1 MRLIRPGANPVA
13 LRIAG
18 HDKRRGDRGGIGV
31 RSAAGGAGER
41 VAREPLTARVRRDRS
56 QVVGSGPVGERA
68 TPTPRQDPLRGHSRT
83 LGEMRFDKTLDV
95 QRAMAIYAHPDDAE
109 FGMAGTV
116 AKWAKA
122 GVEFTYCMVTNGA
135 SGSQDPDMTRERLRD
150 IRAAEQSEAAKILG
164 VRNVVFLEFEDGYL
178 EPTIDVRR
186 AVARQI
192 RIHRP
197 DVIFTMD
204 PTMRYGGGYVNH
216 PDHIAAAEAVLRSIN
231 PDASTRQMLPELWQK
246 EQLEPHKPKALFLMA
261 FGEPDTIVDVSD
273 VVEVK
278 IKALLAH
285 KSQIDEDSVDFIKGW
300 MKEAG
305 KKKRYA
311 YAEGFKVL
319 RFEEDG
325 APPRDARREGRRA
338 PQERGRRAS
347 RSTTPSPR
355 ARRSR

>member
-1 MRLIRPGANPVA
+1 
-13 LRIAG
+13 
-18 HDKRRGDRGGIGV
+18 
-31 RSAAGGAGER
+31 
-41 VAREPLTARVRRDRS
+41 
-56 QVVGSGPVGERA
+56 
-68 TPTPRQDPLRGHSRT
+68 
-83 LGEMRFDKTLDV
+83 MRFDKTLDV

-135 SGSQDPDMTRERLRD
+135 SGSQDQDMTRERLRD

-216 PDHIAAAEAVLRSIN
+216 PDHIAAAEVVLRSIN

-261 FGEPDTIVDVSD
+261 FGEPDTIVDVSE
-273 VVEVK
+273 VVNVK

-300 MKEAG
+300 MKQAG

-325 APPRDARREGRRA
+325 APPRNARREGRRA
-338 PQERGRRAS
+338 PQARGRRAS
-347 RSTTPSPR
+347 RSTTPSQR

>member
-1 MRLIRPGANPVA
+1 
-13 LRIAG
+13 
-18 HDKRRGDRGGIGV
+18 
-31 RSAAGGAGER
+31 
-41 VAREPLTARVRRDRS
+41 
-56 QVVGSGPVGERA
+56 
-68 TPTPRQDPLRGHSRT
+68 
-83 LGEMRFDKTLDV
+83 MRFDQTLDV
-95 QRAMAIYAHPDDAE
+95 QKAMAIYAHPDDAE

-164 VRNVVFLEFEDGYL
+164 VKNVVFLEFEDGYL

-192 RIHRP
+192 RIHKP

-216 PDHIAAAEAVLRSIN
+216 PDHIAAGEVVLRSIN
-231 PDASTRQMLPELWQK
+231 PDASTRQMLPELWHK
-246 EQLEPHKPKALFLMA
+246 ERLEPHKPKALFLMA
-261 FGEPDTIVDVSD
+261 LGNPDTIVDVSD
-273 VVEVK
+273 VVETK
-278 IKALLAH
+278 MKALLAH
-285 KSQIDEDSVDFIKGW
+285 RSQIEPESLDFVRGW
-300 MKEAG
+300 MRQTG

-325 APPRDARREGRRA
+325 APRRNVRREGRKA
-338 PQERGRRAS
+338 PQARGRRVS

-355 ARRSR
+355 GRRSR